1 MGGFIDMRITGDLTS
16 EQYKEKSAEF
26 SEKINFLKLKLSAL
40 VMQDEG
46 ILDIVNKS
54 VELLTNLDQYWNT
67 ADNRRKLCI
76 IDMISVEL
84 FVDTEKSLK
93 IKENEVFEVL
103 RSLNCVSNGSPNWIR
118 TSDLPVNSRLLYR

>member
-54 VELLTNLDQYWNT
+54 AELLTNLDLYWNT
-67 ADNRRKLCI
+67 ADNCTKLDI

-84 FVDTEKSLK
+84 FVDNEKSLK
-93 IKENEVFEVL
+93 IKENKVFEVL
-103 RSLNCVSNGSPNWIR
+103 RSLNCIEWLPELDSNQ
-118 TSDLPVNSRLLYR
+118 

>member
-1 MGGFIDMRITGDLTS
+1 MKQISKEKQKISTELTKTTQKMDGLIDMRIAGDLTS

-26 SEKINFLKLKLSAL
+26 SEKINFLKLKLSVL

-67 ADNRRKLCI
+67 ADNRTKLGI
-76 IDMISVEL
+76 INMISANFL
-84 FVDTEKSLK
+84 
-93 IKENEVFEVL
+93 
-103 RSLNCVSNGSPNWIR
+103 
-118 TSDLPVNSRLLYR
+118 